1 MKTEKSAKTVLRRNN
16 KMEIKEIRWIQRFS
30 NYVKAMLQLKEA
42 VELSKAR
49 ELSKLEQ
56 QGVIQS
62 FEYTNEL
69 AWKTLKDF
77 LEYQGNVEI
86 YGSRDAIR
94 ASFKLGLIENGELWM
109 DMIKSRNKTSHTYDE
124 AIANEIVKEIINR
137 YYSEFVKLYNK
148 LNKIKEK
155 EETQL

>member
-1 MKTEKSAKTVLRRNN
+1 
-16 KMEIKEIRWIQRFS
+16 MEIKEIRWIQRFS

>member
-1 MKTEKSAKTVLRRNN
+1 
-16 KMEIKEIRWIQRFS
+16 MEIKDIRWMQRFS
-30 NYVKAMLQLKEA
+30 NYIKAMFQLKEA
-42 VELSKAR
+42 VELSRTR

-77 LEYQGNVEI
+77 LEYQGNSDI

-94 ASFKLGLIENGELWM
+94 VSFKLGLIEDGELWM
-109 DMIKSRNKTSHTYDE
+109 DMIKSRNQTSHTYDE

-137 YYSEFVKLYNK
+137 YYGEFVKLYNK
-148 LNKIKEK
+148 LNEIKEK
-155 EETQL
+155 EEKQL